1 MSNFCVK
8 FLNKL
13 FTRIIII
20 LYTLLIV
27 KSLVTYFDG
36 IDIKHLMIN
45 EVTIVFQFQFQR
57 ETSLELFS

>member
-36 IDIKHLMIN
+36 IDIKHSMIN